1 MIHIPPEVQAAAGV
15 SAAQAFQCGFSC
27 FCHAIR
33 REHFMQTKL
42 VRRQLFVTGNTGK
55 TKYTEYTRIL
65 SAAIKSP
72 SSTGTGGVL

>member
-1 MIHIPPEVQAAAGV
+1 MIYLPPEAQAAAGV
-15 SAAQAFQCGFSC
+15 PAAQVLQCGFSG
-27 FCHAIR
+27 FGHTVR
-33 REHFMQTKL
+33 REHFAQAKL